1 MPQTLAL
8 FSGSSPRAPAPA
20 KPWTFGRA
28 AAVVRHAESAGTQ
41 KKEYD
46 YLAGLRRRMADVQ
59 AADAREAEL
68 YKAGRGEL
76 PVLCLDALLPRQR
89 LQFET
94 GDATFSAFLRGVGLG
109 GIFAMVGLDF
119 KTRRLRRR
127 GVVAR
132 LEFVDSSNASD
143 EGAPTSVSVSV
154 VGRRRM
160 EVLGGR
166 SDLCLRAGCF
176 RQGYGDDLSGGV
188 GLGWG
193 DETFT
198 DVPERAGPAAAAKT
212 TVPVSEEVQQMQPP
226 SKWSNVE
233 VAVLRDADEEVL
245 FKDSE
250 LGAVLARAAGDA
262 AGSAAAEE
270 SLSPLEQEELEQP
283 CKALRELVAKWQKL
297 VRDPETFE
305 NVYVTAG
312 VRVRPGEPQLRVDTN
327 KLLDGVIEDLGPQPP
342 VTSASALA
350 LWAAALIN
358 PLPALGVSP
367 EIRGRILEAS
377 TPMERVAIAA
387 WGVQRSILN
396 LEGRMPLI

>member
-68 YKAGRGEL
+68 YKEGWGKL

-94 GDATFSAFLRGVGLG
+94 EDATFCDFLRCVGLG

-132 LEFVDSSNASD
+132 LEFVDSGNVSERTPRA
-143 EGAPTSVSVSV
+143 VSVSV
-154 VGRRRM
+154 VGRRRL

-166 SDLCLRAGCF
+166 SDLCLRAGRF
-176 RQGYGDDLSGGV
+176 RPSYGDDLKGGV
-188 GLGWG
+188 RLGWG
-193 DETFT
+193 DEAFT
-198 DVPERAGPAAAAKT
+198 DVPNKTVPAATGLKLPLQTEA
-212 TVPVSEEVQQMQPP
+212 VPEVQQIQAP
-226 SKWSNVE
+226 SVWSDVD
-233 VAVLRDADEEVL
+233 VAVLHDADEQVL
-245 FKDSE
+245 FKDPD
-250 LGAVLARAAGDA
+250 LGAAQAGDA
-262 AGSAAAEE
+262 TE
-270 SLSPLEQEELEQP
+270 SPATPLEKELEGP
-283 CKALRELVAKWQKL
+283 CKELRELIARWQKL

-367 EIRGRILEAS
+367 EIRGRILEAT
-377 TPMERVAIAA
+377 TPVERVAIAA